1 LKKFLVTA
9 GIGGHIMGVLAQDYG
24 NAVTGDKVMIIID
37 DHNSNMIRI
46 IKYMGYEGDDEEE
59 EWDPDLDIWEDI
71 DEFEVMVVPPEI
83 VRSKGKMN

>member
-1 LKKFLVTA
+1 
-9 GIGGHIMGVLAQDYG
+9 MGVLAQDYG